1 MSLFFGSDRNLP
13 VSVDSSPTAVPAN
26 AASNGEDRGLADMR
40 FFDSVELQ
48 QRQQE
53 QHEHQRRLQLAHG
66 DALTPAAYA
75 AAGAHGVDAHSKT
88 LRDVFVA
95 ALSDDECTDIVE
107 LSAGDVRAAAD
118 FAAELA
124 SLRAKALAAA
134 SGGAPLSPSD
144 AHAYNARRLDLL
156 VWRALKAVPAAICME
171 SISLQ
176 YLRDQTLHRQLSRSA
191 QLQLDQALTKRARA
205 FLPLFIGV
213 EAVHIGMMDLD
224 GSMAEVPFR
233 LRPMYLKLAHD
244 QLAMAPSDRLTLDQL
259 RAIVITTGDYAEAL
273 RVIAASKRERDALAA
288 AASILPLADVV
299 SRRREQS
306 MQQATLAHQQ
316 QQQQATLAHQ
326 QQQQLDRLSMRPLQ
340 QPPPSLYRAP
350 QQQPPPQQQQQLLSA
365 LQQRQ
370 LPPADNNLNPSSETL
385 PIGDLIVPVKTLAT
399 FNAAPMTPV
408 NAQIVTQ
415 SLEIRFEH
423 GGTIIGVMSL
433 HHSRKLATLLMKRV
447 LSMTSAVEAVDPL
460 SRATFL
466 VRCRLLLEK
475 RLMATG
481 TPEEVE
487 LALQHKQTADDREP
501 PLMFILNRVTPR
513 CRCCQP
519 VPAIDPRSDVLNDMP
534 AGSRVIVRQPAPSLA
549 ASSDAAGGADDEV
562 SRAAKQSILSAPD
575 KQLQQMAPPAAMMK
589 LSIYSYQEQALW
601 WMVQCET
608 AHGTDEN
615 PLFLYRHT
623 TTGVPFYAHKF
634 RPIVWAVPPPTTSAG
649 AGGILADDMGVGKT
663 VETLSLIVTRTRP
676 PQDRVGESIA
686 TTLVV
691 LPLSLLDQWANE
703 IKRFTKLTHLTLRG
717 RKDVLNN
724 QHRMR
729 TVDVVLTTYNTLAAD
744 YKEAQETSPLF
755 AVEWWR
761 VVLDEAHLIRSRMTL
776 KAKSVFD
783 LKAVNRWCLTGT
795 PIQNKIE
802 DIYALLRF
810 LRVHPFDDYAWF
822 NYLIGKPLSAAPD
835 TQLRERADAALS
847 VLRGAL
853 HPRLLRRLK
862 SEVLG
867 GAADPAPSKKRPITD
882 EDDDDDDDD
891 NNNNDNDEDDGAA
904 AAGAD
909 ADDNGDASDDSEF
922 GGAGKPAVK
931 RRATGG
937 GGGDAAAADAS
948 KRSDFKGRQVNI
960 VRLRMAPSEA
970 KLYNWMAQR
979 VTARVQALSD
989 QGQLGR
995 NISNVL
1001 EMLLRLRQCCSH
1013 PFLVL
1018 TSLQTKLKKL
1028 IAGSKPAHEI
1038 NDVRAEINHSQ
1049 ALLRSTAHAA
1059 WLTNGSSAP
1068 ASRSA
1073 SLTATASATSG
1084 GGGGGDDLF
1093 AQANSAL
1100 LAAELAMGD
1109 VDAIASGATHDA
1121 AGGEDEDLKNAIR
1134 ASLEEAD
1141 EFDRFF
1147 ASLPQLS
1154 PGGDAVIDLG
1164 SSPVAPP
1171 PLAGESIVAEPDGSA
1186 SLLSAGFLARPV
1198 PESAVQDS
1206 AGDALAFSLASS
1218 AGGGAMGAAAAAA
1231 DDEDDDGAEGG
1242 GQLWSTLDRHFVP
1255 STKIAYVVS
1264 RLHELRGTTREK
1276 SIVFCQFTSMLDL
1289 LGVALKREKLQF
1301 ERFDGSMTTT
1311 ARSRSL
1317 SHFRDDK
1324 SCVVLLCSLKAGN
1337 LGLNLECASRVFL
1350 FAPWFNPYV
1359 EEQAIARVDRL
1370 GQRREVFVERLIME
1384 GTIEENLLKM
1394 QARKTQLVERA
1405 GLKAEDI
1412 KTLLDMPR

>member
-13 VSVDSSPTAVPAN
+13 VSVDSSPTAVPAS
-26 AASNGEDRGLADMR
+26 ASNGEDISLADMR

-53 QHEHQRRLQLAHG
+53 QQEQQRRLQLAHG
-66 DALTPAAYA
+66 DPLTPAAYA
-75 AAGAHGVDAHSKT
+75 AAGAQGVDAHSKT

-107 LSAGDVRAAAD
+107 LSAGDVRLAAD

-124 SLRAKALAAA
+124 ALRAKALV
-134 SGGAPLSPSD
+134 APLSASD

-176 YLRDQTLHRQLSRSA
+176 YLRDQTLHRHLSRPA
-191 QLQLDQALTKRARA
+191 QLLLDKALTKRARA

-244 QLAMAPSDRLTLDQL
+244 QLATAPSDRLTLDQL

-316 QQQQATLAHQ
+316 LQ
-326 QQQQLDRLSMRPLQ
+326 QQQQIDRLSMRPLQ

-350 QQQPPPQQQQQLLSA
+350 QQQPQQLLST

-370 LPPADNNLNPSSETL
+370 LLPAPPADNNLNPSTETL

-399 FNAAPMTPV
+399 FNVAPMTPV

-415 SLEIRFEH
+415 SLEIRFEY

-519 VPAIDPRSDVLNDMP
+519 VPAIDPRTDVLNDMP
-534 AGSRVIVRQPAPSLA
+534 AGSRVIVRQSAPSLA

-575 KQLQQMAPPAAMMK
+575 KQLQQMAPPPAKMK
-589 LSIYSYQEQALW
+589 LSIYPYQEQALW

-608 AHGTDEN
+608 AHGADEN

-623 TTGVPFYAHKF
+623 TTGVPFYVHKF

-676 PQDRVGESIA
+676 QEDRVGECIA

-703 IKRFTKLTHLTLRG
+703 IKRFTKLTHVTLRG

-729 TVDVVLTTYNTLAAD
+729 NVDVVLTTYNTLAAD
-744 YKEAQETSPLF
+744 YKEAQDTSPLF

-867 GAADPAPSKKRPITD
+867 GAADPTPSKKRPITD
-882 EDDDDDDDD
+882 DDDDDDG
-891 NNNNDNDEDDGAA
+891 NNNNDNNDDEDDGAA

-931 RRATGG
+931 RRAT

-1073 SLTATASATSG
+1073 SLAATAATSGGAAGG

-1109 VDAIASGATHDA
+1109 VDATQDA
-1121 AGGEDEDLKNAIR
+1121 ADGEDDDLKNAIR

-1154 PGGDAVIDLG
+1154 PGGDAVIDLD

-1171 PLAGESIVAEPDGSA
+1171 PLAAESIVAEPDGSA

-1231 DDEDDDGAEGG
+1231 ADDDDDDGAEGG
-1242 GQLWSTLDRHFVP
+1242 GQVWSTLDRHFVP

-1289 LGVALKREKLQF
+1289 LGVALKREQLQF

-1311 ARSRSL
+1311 ARSRAL
-1317 SHFRDDK
+1317 AHFRDDK